1 MGEGAADP
9 GQIRARWVS
18 HSCVRRPQVPMG
30 AQHGL
35 GLSVARVGLQLTVLT
50 LLVLRQ
56 VALLVEGVAVG
67 LLGLLVVVLG
77 HGAQGNQLD
86 SVCLVWG
93 ILVRVPV
100 IRRGLQVHLLLLLL
114 LQVLHHGLG
123 LIILRYLH

>member
-1 MGEGAADP
+1 MGEGTADP
-9 GQIRARWVS
+9 VQIRACWVS
-18 HSCVRRPQVPMG
+18 HSCIRRPQVPVG

-35 GLSVARVGLQLTVLT
+35 GLPVAGVSLGLTVLP

-77 HGAQGNQLD
+77 HGAQLNQLD
-86 SVCLVWG
+86 SVCLLWG
-93 ILVRVPV
+93 VLVGVPV